1 MKINSTKLC
10 VIILFI
16 LSIYIIYNGIS
27 NYNKSRVQIAE
38 DTQTITKEVEN
49 RYCSEDIIVSNK
61 LIRDWVAT
69 REEQCE
75 ILKEN
80 KCSCDWLFPTPNP
93 MADQELCPVQLY
105 AEYWRDCVN
114 HMNDWYPGKLTAD
127 WQSQEIPVVTWSSH
141 DKFKELCELYW
152 LDASLIWS
160 LEEKYNLRE
169 WLLLA
174 IVIAETSWW
183 HNWAYVSEWC
193 YNLGN
198 VWNNDRG
205 NRTCF
210 AGKEES
216 IEQIAITLNNRYL
229 WKTLTLGCLSN
240 AGSCQWWDDDWYRYA
255 TSNGNR
261 ERTIT
266 NVMNRIYSEDLWAP
280 IDPARFNVKRFVL
293 Q

>member
-1 MKINSTKLC
+1 MEKNSNHIY
-10 VIILFI
+10 VPFIIFIIFFI
-16 LSIYIIYNGIS
+16 LLVWNVIKTAIGDSD
-27 NYNKSRVQIAE
+27 K
-38 DTQTITKEVEN
+38 TTPQTTEVTG
-49 RYCSEDIIVSNK
+49 YY
-61 LIRDWVAT
+61 
-69 REEQCE
+69 
-75 ILKEN
+75 
-80 KCSCDWLFPTPNP
+80 NP
-93 MADQELCPVQLY
+93 MADEVLCPVQLY
-105 AEYWRDCVN
+105 AEYWRDCVK
-114 HMNDWYPGKLTAD
+114 HMNEWYPWKLTAD

-183 HNWAYVSEWC
+183 HNWAYVSEGC

-229 WKTLTLGCLSN
+229 WKTITLGCLSN

-266 NVMNRIYSEDLWAP
+266 NVMNRIYQEDLWEP
-280 IDPARFNVKRFVL
+280 IDPQRFNVKRITL

>member
-10 VIILFI
+10 VILLFI
-16 LSIYIIYNGIS
+16 LTIYIIYNGIS

-38 DTQTITKEVEN
+38 DTQTITEEVEN

-141 DKFKELCELYW
+141 DKFKEL
-152 LDASLIWS
+152 
-160 LEEKYNLRE
+160 
-169 WLLLA
+169 LA

-266 NVMNRIYSEDLWAP
+266 NVMNRIYQEDLWAP
-280 IDPARFNVKRFVL
+280 IDPARFIVKRVSL